1 MTSILTALKGNRSD
15 TIAILSRVYSKGL
28 TPIASTNLQ
37 KDIIVN
43 VEQLVASLTAK
54 GGRGATCR
62 LLASMIVTLQKSPD
76 VEGRLF
82 PIVDRLPSIL
92 ESVASS
98 FEESEG
104 FLTLLDALMFSG
116 SEEMTSRIHKILPKL
131 TACACRLC
139 DKEATLSLGL
149 STLSIFLES
158 RSRMLL
164 NPSSTAI
171 RKACLLSI
179 DHHTYHPIAAHVFAL
194 QNSTETPENW
204 MINWTNTTAECVRV
218 VMLLGIKVNIDKNM
232 MGKIFPMISSNSKI
246 LKLHGIRK
254 ALAVERALK
263 GCCAALIEV

>member
-1 MTSILTALKGNRSD
+1 MTSILTELKGNRSD

-62 LLASMIVTLQKSPD
+62 LLASMITTLQKSPD

-158 RSRMLL
+158 RD
-164 NPSSTAI
+164 
-171 RKACLLSI
+171 RKS
-179 DHHTYHPIAAHVFAL
+179 
-194 QNSTETPENW
+194 
-204 MINWTNTTAECVRV
+204 V
-218 VMLLGIKVNIDKNM
+218 V
-232 MGKIFPMISSNSKI
+232 
-246 LKLHGIRK
+246 
-254 ALAVERALK
+254 
-263 GCCAALIEV
+263 